1 MIKFPDAFLQFL
13 LLSGAWWCRHAAPA
27 AWSASVNSSLFPCF
41 CHKNRVWFWFLWFV
55 LLFVCSYENWTQ
67 DKQMLSHWAKS
78 TAPKYI
84 ILFSSFSG
92 WVFFQEYIPVQ
103 TGASTELNPFY
114 LKYSSRTQHAILYM
128 NPHKINLDLILELL
142 VYLGIFLFVLIKHKT
157 LLPTTFFNILY
168 VSCLTLNFFIFFKI
182 SDKSPQFRNIEGAAL
197 IFLPGLAHIQQLYD
211 LLSNDRRFYSER

>member
-1 MIKFPDAFLQFL
+1 
-13 LLSGAWWCRHAAPA
+13 
-27 AWSASVNSSLFPCF
+27 
-41 CHKNRVWFWFLWFV
+41 
-55 LLFVCSYENWTQ
+55 
-67 DKQMLSHWAKS
+67 
-78 TAPKYI
+78 
-84 ILFSSFSG
+84 
-92 WVFFQEYIPVQ
+92 
-103 TGASTELNPFY
+103 
-114 LKYSSRTQHAILYM
+114 M

-168 VSCLTLNFFIFFKI
+168 VCFLSYIEFLIFFKI